1 MKHALLTLVALAA
14 CSRDPSGSPSR
25 PAPPQS
31 PSAPQVVTAPQPT
44 PPTGV
49 LARYTRDGTCR
60 LTNDTVAS
68 EGTTVG
74 SDDGCNHCRC
84 ERGGWACT
92 EMACANRGAD
102 ASDGPR

>member
-1 MKHALLTLVALAA
+1 MKHALVTLLTLAA
-14 CSRDPSGSPSR
+14 CSRTPEGTPSR
-25 PAPPQS
+25 PAPRPA
-31 PSAPQVVTAPQPT
+31 APPVVTAPQPT
-44 PPTGV
+44 PPTGA

-60 LTNDTVAS
+60 LTDNSVAA
-68 EGTTVG
+68 EGATVG

-92 EMACANRGAD
+92 EMACANRGGD

>member
-1 MKHALLTLVALAA
+1 MKHALSAILVLAA
-14 CSRDPSGSPSR
+14 CSRTPAGAPSQ
-25 PAPPQS
+25 PAPQP
-31 PSAPQVVTAPQPT
+31 APTVTTAPQPT
-44 PPTGV
+44 PPTGA

-60 LTNDTVAS
+60 LTDDSVAT

-92 EMACANRGAD
+92 EMACANRNGD